1 MVVCLLHLVLLLT
14 TSIIEVSS
22 RPVAI
27 SRLRSSTTIA
37 GEIGD
42 SNDTEEVVHEKVPRL
57 GNFFDMLRANN
68 QGDGE
73 IEDSVD
79 DDQTGLMGALQNDE
93 LMHSFP
99 SASPSIGTMASSE
112 PSVSV
117 APSSGPS
124 VSTMP
129 SKAPSNSV
137 EPSTSPSVSTMPS
150 MTPSVSVEPST
161 NPSVSTMPSS
171 SPSVS
176 DQPSSS
182 PSINSAPTTATDFP
196 SVSSQPSA
204 GPTVSVEPSQAP
216 SIPGTS
222 TPTLTNCPGID
233 ENERIAAILRVL
245 LAATNSSSLTDITTP
260 QGLATFWILDQDEFQ
275 ACPDDPKLVQ
285 RWALAVMYYSTEGD
299 FWDECFDGDVNC
311 GIVDETRPEFD
322 GADPFLAPVNEC
334 TWAGITCNS
343 TTLCVTRIEF
353 ELNNLAGTI
362 PTELGLLTDLVFL
375 GLEQGSTTGTI
386 PSELGGLSNLN
397 FIDLDFNLLNGS
409 IPSELFGLS
418 NLATLDLNDN
428 DLTGNIDG
436 FENLVSLTFVQLENN
451 LFTGTL
457 PENLGAVGALG
468 VFTLNNNNFSGTI
481 PTSAGLLTNL
491 EVMTLNN
498 NTFVGQMP
506 DEVCALRG
514 PPVTADG
521 NLVVLSSDCGGPNPE
536 IICTCCSTCTAFI
549 GI

>member
-1 MVVCLLHLVLLLT
+1 MFPLVLLLT

-22 RPVAI
+22 RPITI
-27 SRLRSSTTIA
+27 SRLRSSTTTTA

-42 SNDTEEVVHEKVPRL
+42 SNDTKEVVHENGPRL
-57 GNFFDMLRANN
+57 GNFFDILRANN
-68 QGDGE
+68 GGHGE

-79 DDQTGLMGALQNDE
+79 DDQTGLIGALQNDE
-93 LMHSFP
+93 FMHSY
-99 SASPSIGTMASSE
+99 ASS
-112 PSVSV
+112 S
-117 APSSGPS
+117 PS

-129 SKAPSNSV
+129 SSEPSVSIAPSSSPSV
-137 EPSTSPSVSTMPS
+137 STMPSAAPSVSAEPSTSPSVSTMPS
-150 MTPSVSVEPST
+150 STPSISVQPST
-161 NPSVSTMPSS
+161 
-171 SPSVS
+171 
-176 DQPSSS
+176 S
-182 PSINSAPTTATDFP
+182 PSISSAPTTATDFP

-204 GPTVSVEPSQAP
+204 GPTAVSVEPSQAP
-216 SIPGTS
+216 SVPGTT

-457 PENLGAVGALG
+457 TNPS
-468 VFTLNNNNFSGTI
+468 FFYRRH
-481 PTSAGLLTNL
+481 LL
-491 EVMTLNN
+491 
-498 NTFVGQMP
+498 
-506 DEVCALRG
+506 
-514 PPVTADG
+514 
-521 NLVVLSSDCGGPNPE
+521 S
-536 IICTCCSTCTAFI
+536 
-549 GI
+549 

>member
-1 MVVCLLHLVLLLT
+1 MIVFASNIFPLVVVLLT

-27 SRLRSSTTIA
+27 GRLRSSTSTA

-42 SNDTEEVVHEKVPRL
+42 SNDTEEVDHDKTPRL
-57 GNFFDMLRANN
+57 SNFFDILRANN
-68 QGDGE
+68 IGDGE
-73 IEDSVD
+73 IEDSID
-79 DDQTGLMGALQNDE
+79 NDQMGLMGALQNDE
-93 LMHSFP
+93 FMHSYP
-99 SASPSIGTMASSE
+99 SKSPSISTAPSSE
-112 PSVSV
+112 PSASV
-117 APSSGPS
+117 APSSSPS

-129 SKAPSNSV
+129 STEPSVSA
-137 EPSTSPSVSTMPS
+137 EPSTSPSVSA
-150 MTPSVSVEPST
+150 
-161 NPSVSTMPSS
+161 MPSS

-176 DQPSSS
+176 VQPSLS
-182 PSINSAPTTATDFP
+182 PSVSSVPTTSTDFP
-196 SVSSQPSA
+196 SVSSQPSF

-216 SIPGTS
+216 SVPGTS

-285 RWALAVMYYSTEGD
+285 RWSLAVMYYSTGGD
-299 FWDECFDGDVNC
+299 FWAECFDGDVNC
-311 GIVDETRPEFD
+311 GIVDQTRPEFD

-334 TWAGITCNS
+334 TWAGITCNP
-343 TTLCVTRIEF
+343 TALCVTRIEF

-375 GLEQGSTTGTI
+375 GMEQGTTTGTI

-409 IPSELFGLS
+409 IPSEIFGLS

-436 FENLVSLTFVQLENN
+436 FENLVGLTFVQLENN
-451 LFTGTL
+451 LFTGK
-457 PENLGAVGALG
+457 
-468 VFTLNNNNFSGTI
+468 
-481 PTSAGLLTNL
+481 
-491 EVMTLNN
+491 
-498 NTFVGQMP
+498 
-506 DEVCALRG
+506 LRC
-514 PPVTADG
+514 PR
-521 NLVVLSSDCGGPNPE
+521 LFHYYFLYC
-536 IICTCCSTCTAFI
+536 
-549 GI
+549 